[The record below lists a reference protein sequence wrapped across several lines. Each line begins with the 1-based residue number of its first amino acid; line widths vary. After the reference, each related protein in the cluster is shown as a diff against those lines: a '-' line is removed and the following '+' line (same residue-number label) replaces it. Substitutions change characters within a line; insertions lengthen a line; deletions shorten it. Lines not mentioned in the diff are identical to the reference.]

1 VRRAL
6 TSAVLVFL
14 ALIIQLTMIDRLPL
28 PGGITPD
35 FVLLVVVALA
45 LSGGPAS
52 GMITGFCAGL
62 ALDIAPPSDHLM
74 GAYALVFCLVGYC
87 CGLVSAELDRSVLL
101 PLAASA
107 VGAAVGTALYA
118 GVGVMFG
125 NPDVTGAAVRHVL
138 PLSVI
143 YDVVLSPFILY
154 GVALANRLAARLLGV
169 ATAPG
174 ELSGPALGAQ
184 QQAGGGA
191 LGSRPTP
198 RIRAGAP
205 RAGDGWIGG
214 GGWLAASAELARSRR
229 TSARMHFGSGRAG
242 SASQLRPS
250 AAGGLASG
258 QSAPKVK
265 FGSGRRGD
273 GVVGGGRLSGGL
285 LLGGGLFASLLHRG
299 TPRLFTRRSR
309 TSGPASPRF
318 GRRPAWG
325 ARTAAGASGNI
336 PRKGA
341 FNGGSGRKSVGSA
354 ATPRRG
360 TFSASSPVRRKI
372 SSGSPRRGAF
382 SGGSSTKG
390 SFGAGAPRRGA
401 FGGPRRLRALGR
413 GTLRR
418 STLRGGSVAGRK
430 SSLGRLGSR
439 RSSSWRIGHK
449 RNGGFR

>member
-1 VRRAL
+1 
-6 TSAVLVFL
+6 
-14 ALIIQLTMIDRLPL
+14 
-28 PGGITPD
+28 
-35 FVLLVVVALA
+35 
-45 LSGGPAS
+45 
-52 GMITGFCAGL
+52 
-62 ALDIAPPSDHLM
+62 
-74 GAYALVFCLVGYC
+74 
-87 CGLVSAELDRSVLL
+87 
-101 PLAASA
+101 
-107 VGAAVGTALYA
+107 
-118 GVGVMFG
+118 
-125 NPDVTGAAVRHVL
+125 
-138 PLSVI
+138 
-143 YDVVLSPFILY
+143 VLSPFILY

-169 ATAPG
+169 ATAPA
-174 ELSGPALGAQ
+174 ELSGPALGGQ
-184 QQAGGGA
+184 QQAAGGA

-229 TSARMHFGSGRAG
+229 TSARMHFGRGRAG

-250 AAGGLASG
+250 AAGGLSSG
-258 QSAPKVK
+258 QAAPKVK

-273 GVVGGGRLSGGL
+273 GVVGGGRLGAGRLGAGRLGAGL
-285 LLGGGLFASLLHRG
+285 LLGGGLFASLVGRG

-325 ARTAAGASGNI
+325 VRTAAGASGNI

-401 FGGPRRLRALGR
+401 FGGPRRLRALRR

-418 STLRGGSVAGRK
+418 STLRGGSAAGRK